1 MDDFLLTHN
10 EKILMDFFWESDQ
23 PLTSVDLIEKT
34 PDKKNYIPI
43 MIKSLLAKG
52 LITECGTVLY
62 GKRYARAFTPTMT
75 REEYSAKLALLINK
89 KKNVVSKIAVALID
103 EVPDSEKYI
112 VISELE
118 DMISNLKKELHL
130 EDS

>member
-1 MDDFLLTHN
+1 MDNFLLTHN
-10 EKILMDFFWESDQ
+10 EKILMDFFWESAQ

-89 KKNVVSKIAVALID
+89 KKNVVSKIAVALVNEI
-103 EVPDSEKYI
+103 PEKDQHA
-112 VISELE
+112 VIEELE
-118 DMISNLKKELHL
+118 NTILELKKKLNT
-130 EDS
+130 EDV